1 MAHKDDFIP
10 PWTESPPPAGSFRA
24 LLKWGSPTEF
34 KHPNR
39 RLYEHMKQAFGTA
52 EDDPQYR
59 GPDARIRLC

>member
-1 MAHKDDFIP
+1 MAEKDRFTP

-39 RLYEHMKQAFGTA
+39 RL
-52 EDDPQYR
+52 
-59 GPDARIRLC
+59 

>member
-1 MAHKDDFIP
+1 MAKDTRFTP
-10 PWTESPPPAGSFRA
+10 PWTESPPPPGTCRA

-39 RLYEHMKQAFGTA
+39 RLYEHMKHTFGMTV
-52 EDDPQYR
+52 DDTKHR